1 MDVTSARN
9 YLGTPV
15 SRVDGAAKVSGAAK
29 YAAEHDAPGLAYGY
43 VVSSTIARGRLISI
57 DPNPA
62 LALPGVLTVLTHRNR
77 PRMANKDQAY
87 QDDTAPEGSPFR
99 PLYDDKI
106 RYSGQPVALVVA
118 EDFDTARHA
127 ATLVHV
133 EYQTESHV
141 TEFER
146 QRQESYDDKQSA
158 KPRGD
163 AGSALRDAAIR
174 IDVEYRTPIEHH
186 NPIELHAATVIWED
200 GKLTIYDKTQG
211 PQNSQRY
218 VRDVFGLSDEDVRVL
233 SPYVGGAFGSGLRPH
248 YHLALAAMAA
258 LKLKRSVRIVMTR
271 QQMYSHVYR
280 PGTVQR
286 VALGA
291 DTDGSLTS
299 IIHET
304 LAMTSRFENFHEN
317 LTGWA
322 AQLYRCPNMKP
333 HQKLTQL
340 DLYTPG
346 DMRAPGGAT
355 GVYPLECAMDEL
367 AAALQMDPLALRLK
381 NYSDR
386 DQNEDKP
393 YSSKELREC
402 YRQGAEKFGWGKRNP
417 LPRSVRDGHELVGW
431 GVATGIWEAM
441 QQTASARAVL
451 SADGKL
457 EVATA
462 TADIGPGTYTM
473 LAQIGADALG
483 VPIESVSVKLGDSH
497 LPDSPVEGGSWTT
510 ASNGSAV
517 QAACDKLK
525 EKLLRLAQRIN
536 SSPLA
541 GSELA
546 DVKFEARRIIRRIDP
561 SHFVSV
567 IDALQQADEDTIEE
581 EVTVEPDHDDGHARF
596 THAAIFAEVKVD
608 EQLGFVRVTRVV
620 NALAAGR
627 ILNPKIARSQIL
639 GGVVWGIGM
648 ALQEETL
655 VDHKLG
661 RFVNAN
667 LGEYHVPVNADIH
680 DIDVIFVEEHD
691 AIVNPLGVKG
701 VGEIGIVGTAAAI
714 ANAVYHA
721 TGKRVRDLPITLDKL
736 LI

>member
-1 MDVTSARN
+1 VTIAAN

-15 SRVDGAAKVSGAAK
+15 SRVDGPAKVTGAAK
-29 YAAEHDAPGLAYGY
+29 YAAEYDAPGLAYGY
-43 VVSSTIARGRLISI
+43 VVSSTVTRGRIVGI
-57 DPNPA
+57 DAAAA
-62 LALPGVLTVLTHRNR
+62 LALPGVLTVLTHQNR
-77 PRMANKDQAY
+77 PPMANKDESY
-87 QDDTAPEGSPFR
+87 QDDTAPQGSPFR

-118 EDFDTARHA
+118 EDLDIARHA
-127 ATLVHV
+127 ATLVQV

-141 TEFER
+141 ADFDQ
-146 QRQESYDDKQSA
+146 QRSAAYDDKQSA
-158 KPRGD
+158 TPRGD
-163 AGSALRDAAIR
+163 AEAALRTAAVR
-174 IDVEYRTPIEHH
+174 IDAEYRTPIEHH
-186 NPIELHAATVIWED
+186 NPIELHAATVIWERG

-218 VRDVFGLSDEDVRVL
+218 VRDVFGLSDRDVRVL
-233 SPYVGGAFGSGLRPH
+233 SPFVGGAFGSGLRPH

-258 LKLKRSVRIVMTR
+258 LALKRSVRVVMTR
-271 QQMYSHVYR
+271 QQMYTHVYR
-280 PGTVQR
+280 PATIQR
-286 VALGA
+286 IALGA
-291 DTDGSLTS
+291 DADGTLTA

-304 LAMTSRFENFHEN
+304 LSVTSRFENFHEN

-322 AQLYRCPNMKP
+322 AQLYGCPHMKP
-333 HQKLTQL
+333 HQSLTQL

-367 AAALQMDPLALRLK
+367 AAALRLDPLALRLK
-381 NYSDR
+381 NYSER

-402 YRQGAEKFGWGKRNP
+402 FRQGAEKFGWSKRNP
-417 LPRSVRDGHELVGW
+417 RPRSMRDGNELVGW
-431 GVATGIWEAM
+431 GLATGIWEAM
-441 QQTASARAVL
+441 QQKASARAVL
-451 SADGKL
+451 SAAGKL

-473 LAQIGADALG
+473 LAQIGAEALG
-483 VPIESVSVKLGDSH
+483 IAIENVTVRLGDSD

-525 EKLLRLAQRIN
+525 ERLLKLAQRIN

-546 DVKFEARRIIRRIDP
+546 DVKFEGGRIIRKIDP
-561 SHFVSV
+561 SHFVPV
-567 IDALQQADEDTIEE
+567 VDAMRQADGGRIEE
-581 EVTVEPDHDDGHARF
+581 EVTVEPSEDDTHARF
-596 THAAIFAEVKVD
+596 THSAIFAEVKID

-620 NALAAGR
+620 NAVAAGR

-655 VDHKLG
+655 IDHQLG
-661 RFVNAN
+661 RFLNAN

-680 DIDVIFVEEHD
+680 AIDVIFVEEGD

-736 LI
+736 LM